1 MIANETITPI
11 LLNRAEFIEQG
22 DCALVVA
29 DEKDTDFIIALALAE
44 RYCLYGAKEIRE
56 YYLKHAYAVWLAL
69 YKEDLVGVAMINK
82 ILVSQFNK
90 EYMTFDAYEIPTKNK
105 SNSVEFG
112 KLIMAWVDKQGIKPL
127 WTAHDIRNRAATIA
141 CLRLGFKRH
150 SELMGKIVMRRIYG
164 T

>member
-44 RYCLYGAKEIRE
+44 RYCLCSKEQIVD
-56 YYLKHAYAVWLAL
+56 YYLNNVYASWLAL
-69 YKEDLVGVAMINK
+69 YKEDLVGVAMILNIDVPQLNQK
-82 ILVSQFNK
+82 VF
-90 EYMTFDAYEIPTKNK
+90 TFDAYEIPTKNK

-112 KLIMAWVDKQGIKPL
+112 KLIMAWVDRQGINPL

-141 CLRLGFKRH
+141 CLRLGFKRLG
-150 SELMGKIVMRRIYG
+150 ENQGKIVMRRG
-164 T
+164 